1 MKQLLLI
8 CACVA
13 TLARAEPVLQPYLP
27 PEAAAKEALL
37 ASPWMAGAR
46 AKKEAHG
53 FRAQGIAS
61 GNAEFVVRTTTQRR
75 RDTALGVTQG
85 ESIVSLERPI
95 RFWGKY
101 GMDADLSAQ
110 TQAFADIE
118 YADAMHEASRELL
131 TFWFQY
137 QRALADQ
144 ANAQTAYELATQM
157 QRLTQTQF
165 KHGEVSKL
173 DTELV
178 GAELDRVSAAL
189 SVARAQLASAAADFS
204 QRYPQVPLPTRWQD
218 GALPGLDESL
228 PDVREAFLAKNHE
241 LNMLRVDAQRLSLA
255 AQRAER
261 DRLPDPTLGVFTA
274 RERAGAEHVS
284 GVTLSIPF
292 PGATR
297 SHAARAALA
306 DANVANEKVQ
316 WTAQQLSARFDGMWS
331 QFQHKRQAAQSLQLA
346 AQRQAMA
353 ADKARKAY
361 ALGEGSMADVLQIS
375 RTASDNVYAAQ
386 RMAIDV
392 VELLVLIRLDLHQ
405 IWDFDE

>member
-1 MKQLLLI
+1 MKKLLLI

-13 TLARAEPVLQPYLP
+13 TLVRAEPALQPYLP

-61 GNAEFVVRTTTQRR
+61 GSAEFVVRTTSQRR
-75 RDTALGVTQG
+75 RDNALGAAQS

-95 RFWGKY
+95 RFWGKR

-118 YADAMHEASRELL
+118 YADALHEASRELL

-144 ANAQTAYELATQM
+144 TNAQTAHDLASQM

-189 SVARAQLASAAADFS
+189 SVARAQLASAAAAFS
-204 QRYPQVPLPTRWQD
+204 RRYANVPLPTRWHD
-218 GALPGLDESL
+218 AALPVLDESL
-228 PDVREAFLAKNHE
+228 PDLREAFLAKNHE
-241 LNMLRVDAQRLSLA
+241 LNMLRVDAQRLTLA

-284 GVTLSIPF
+284 GVTFSIPF
-292 PGATR
+292 PGSAR
-297 SHAARAALA
+297 SQYASAAFA

-316 WTAQQLSARFDGMWS
+316 WTAQQLSAAFDSMWS

-346 AQRQAMA
+346 AQRQALA

-375 RTASDNVYAAQ
+375 RTASDNAYAAQ
-386 RMAIDV
+386 RMQIEV
-392 VELLVLIRLDLHQ
+392 VELLALIRLDLHQ